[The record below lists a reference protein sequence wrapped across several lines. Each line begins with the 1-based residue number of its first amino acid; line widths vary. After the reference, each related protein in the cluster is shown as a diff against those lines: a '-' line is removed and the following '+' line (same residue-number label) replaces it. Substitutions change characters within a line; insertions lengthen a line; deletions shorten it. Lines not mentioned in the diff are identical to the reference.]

1 MERTNSTLKI
11 LKAKEEKQ
19 LTWQAIAEHVG
30 AAEVWVATA
39 LLGQAT
45 MSTEQA
51 VKAGEILSL
60 DAELVTSLTV
70 PPFRGNAIQ
79 MPPTEP
85 ALYRL
90 YEIIMVYGP
99 AFKEILNEK
108 FGDGIMSAIDFE
120 MHIDKIEDPK
130 GDRVLFTMNGKFL
143 PYRKF

>member
-1 MERTNSTLKI
+1 MDRTNSTLKV
-11 LKAKEEKQ
+11 LEAKAEKQ
-19 LTWQAIAEHVG
+19 LSWAAIAEHVG
-30 AAEVWVATA
+30 AAEVWVTTA

-45 MSTEQA
+45 MSPEQA
-51 VKAGEILSL
+51 AKAGEILGL
-60 DAELVTSLTV
+60 DQEVAVSLTI
-70 PPFRGNAIQ
+70 PPFRGGAIQ

-108 FGDGIMSAIDFE
+108 FGDGIMSAIDYE
-120 MHIDKIEDPK
+120 MSIEKKEDPK
-130 GDRVLFTMNGKFL
+130 GDRVIVTLNGKFL

>member
-1 MERTNSTLKI
+1 MDRTNITLKI

-19 LTWQAIAEHVG
+19 LSWLAIAEHVG
-30 AAEVWVATA
+30 ASEVWVTTA

-45 MSTEQA
+45 MSAEQA
-51 VKAGEILSL
+51 KKAGEILGL
-60 DAELVTSLTV
+60 DDEIVSSLTV
-70 PPFRGNAIQ
+70 PPFRGNAVQ

-120 MHIDKIEDPK
+120 MHMEKKEDPK
-130 GDRVLFTMNGKFL
+130 GDRVLITLDGKFL

>member
-1 MERTNSTLKI
+1 MDRTNSTLII
-11 LKAKEEKQ
+11 LQAKVEKK
-19 LTWQAIAEHVG
+19 LSWLEIAERVG
-30 AAEVWVATA
+30 AAEVWVTTA

-45 MSTEQA
+45 MTPEQA
-51 VKAGEILSL
+51 AKVGEILALSP
-60 DAELVTSLTV
+60 EVTASLTI

-108 FGDGIMSAIDFE
+108 FGDGIMSAIDYE
-120 MHIDKIEDPK
+120 MHIDKREDPN
-130 GDRVLFTMNGKFL
+130 GDRVIVTLNGKFL
-143 PYRKF
+143 PYKKF